1 MDLTYTTIFSMTK
14 STEANLVNI
23 RNCPTIYKLQY
34 KNFNFVMTVNCSHAD
49 WLIFIAYKSAS
60 IADVIA
66 RELILD
72 NYL

>member
-1 MDLTYTTIFSMTK
+1 MTK
-14 STEANLVNI
+14 LTEANLVNI
-23 RNCPTIYKLQY
+23 RNCPTIYKLQ
-34 KNFNFVMTVNCSHAD
+34 NFNFAMTVNCSHAD